1 VDVRRPRSTTRTC
14 PVPEMHRARRHPAS
28 LLSSSVRT
36 PLANQLPPHF
46 QLKTNAKTQE
56 RIKIRWDLLEHIPQI
71 YADYGDGRKTYSCT
85 FRANKK
91 GGMNTPEFRK
101 YALNIRHI
109 FPDCAD
115 IDGKRIMLKVDSG
128 PGRSDKEF
136 LAWCRTGGIIVCP
149 GVPNTA
155 AVSQEMDQSCG
166 GFKSGYYVSLAAL
179 VEHRLKTA
187 SASGQPQMGAAD
199 YGMLIFGGK

>member
-1 VDVRRPRSTTRTC
+1 MFYGPNLSGTGNAQSNKTSDQC
-14 PVPEMHRARRHPAS
+14 S
-28 LLSSSVRT
+28 LIFGSNALGQ
-36 PLANQLPPHF
+36 PLPPHF

-56 RIKIRWDLLEHIPQI
+56 RIKIRLDVLEHIPQI

-85 FRANKK
+85 FGANEK

-101 YALNIRHI
+101 YVLNIRHI

-136 LAWCRTGGIIVCP
+136 LAWCHAQGIIVYL
-149 GVPNTA
+149 GVPNTTA
-155 AVSQEMDQSCG
+155 ALQEMDQS
-166 GFKSGYYVSLAAL
+166 
-179 VEHRLKTA
+179 
-187 SASGQPQMGAAD
+187 
-199 YGMLIFGGK
+199 